1 MTPKCIGIITS
12 GGDSPGMNAALR
24 AVTRC
29 ALDRGIEV
37 YGIHEGW
44 QGVVDGG
51 DKFQALNWRSVGNIL
66 HFGGTMLGTARSD
79 DFRKP
84 EGRRVAARN
93 LVEHGIGGLV
103 VIGGD
108 GSLTGALALYRE
120 WPEHVKALAAE
131 GSIPQEKAESIQPFR
146 IVGLPGSI
154 DNDQFGTDMSIGA
167 DTALNTIVDAVD
179 KLASTADSHQRT
191 FVVEVMGRRC
201 GYLALMAAMATN
213 ADWVLIPEEELD
225 MRWHFRMVESLKAG
239 REAGRRHDIVI
250 LAEGARHPDGLPIRA
265 ETLAEILE
273 HRLGTEA
280 RVTVL
285 GHVQRGGSPSAFER
299 VLASRLGGAAADYI
313 ASDDDTP
320 VMMGLRH
327 NRCHATPLEEVVAKS
342 AAVNAEVELGRFDEA
357 RELRGQSFN
366 DSLELLKVLTRS
378 APKQEITEKGRIAIL
393 TGGPDA
399 PGMNAIVHTALRWA
413 MNEGQDVVGVRYGF
427 EGLKKADIWNLDW
440 MDVHG
445 WIRLGGSELG
455 AIRYDLTEEDL
466 PKIAQTIKEW
476 DIRGLIAIGGLDT
489 YEQIAKLVAARDQ
502 HRELRIPMICVPAT
516 IDNNLPGTE
525 IAIGADTAL
534 NNIVDAVDKI
544 KYTAGAAHRAFIVEV
559 MGRRCGYLAL
569 GSGIATG
576 AEMEI
581 LPEDNPTLDTLQED
595 IALLR
600 EGFRKG
606 KKLGIVIMSEN
617 AFLHYDTEFVRRI
630 MMAEADGAFEVR
642 ESILGHLQR
651 GGVPNAFDRVQ
662 GSRLGAEAA
671 RQIMQ
676 DMAGKRSDASVIGIE
691 KRGVTTTPLDQALAE
706 IDWTEWRPKEQ
717 SWLDWRR
724 LADTLAKPGPERS
737 VQEAETATDPGRAK

>member
-1 MTPKCIGIITS
+1 MPPTCIGIITS
-12 GGDSPGMNAALR
+12 GGDSPGMNASLR

-29 ALDRGIEV
+29 ALDRGIAV

-51 DKFQALNWRSVGNIL
+51 EKFEKFNWRSVGNIL
-66 HFGGTMLGTARSD
+66 HFGGTIIGTARSNE
-79 DFRKP
+79 FRTP
-84 EGRRVAARN
+84 EGRRKAVRN
-93 LVEHGIGGLV
+93 LVNAGIEGLV

-108 GSLTGALALYRE
+108 GSLTGALILRQE
-120 WPEHVKALAAE
+120 WPEHIKALATE
-131 GSIPQEKAESIQPFR
+131 GSIPKEAAENIRPFR

-154 DNDQFGTDMSIGA
+154 DNDQYGTDMSIGA
-167 DTALNTIVDAVD
+167 DTALNTIVEAVD
-179 KLASTADSHQRT
+179 RLASTADSHQRT

-201 GYLALMAAMATN
+201 GYLALFSAMATN

-225 MRWHFRMVESLKAG
+225 ARWHYRMVESLKAG

-265 ETLAEILE
+265 ETVAEILNQ
-273 HRLGTEA
+273 RLGSEA

-299 VLASRLGGAAADYI
+299 VLASRLGGAAVDAIAGADDI
-313 ASDDDTP
+313 P
-320 VMMGLRH
+320 VMIGLRH
-327 NRCHATPLEEVVAKS
+327 NRRHATPLDEVVKKS
-342 AAVNAEVELGRFDEA
+342 AAVNAEIEQGRFDEA
-357 RELRGQSFN
+357 LELRGRSFT

-427 EGLKKADIWNLDW
+427 EGLKKADIWDLSW
-440 MDVHG
+440 MDVQG

-455 AIRYDLTEEDL
+455 AIRYDLTDADL
-466 PKIAQTIKEW
+466 PGIVKTIKEW
-476 DIRGLIAIGGLDT
+476 DIRGLIAVGGLDT
-489 YEQIAKLVAARDQ
+489 YEQVAKLAAASQQ

-569 GSGIATG
+569 ASGLATG

-581 LPEDNPTLDTLQED
+581 LPEDNPTIDTLQED
-595 IALLR
+595 MALLR

-606 KKLGIVIMSEN
+606 KKLGIVIMAEN
-617 AFLHYDTEFVRRI
+617 AFPHYDTEFVRRV
-630 MMAEADGAFEVR
+630 MTAEADGAFEVR

-651 GGVPNAFDRVQ
+651 GGVPSAFDRVQ

-671 RQIMQ
+671 RQIMA
-676 DMAGKRSDASVIGIE
+676 DMAAKRADASVIGIM
-691 KRGVTTTPLDQALAE
+691 KRGVAITPLEDAMKE
-706 IDWTEWRPKEQ
+706 IDWVEWRPKEQ
-717 SWLDWRR
+717 AWLEWRN
-724 LADTLAKPGPERS
+724 LADTLAGPS
-737 VQEAETATDPGRAK
+737 PQHETDKAAR